1 MNTRKIVPVLVP
13 TVASKHDLL
22 RLLQSNIYASDGL
35 VGFMSRT
42 PEVTYRYRLV
52 LLITI
57 FTALGCGSIAVPP
70 QPDVDRRE
78 VERTPPVEPTPDVRD
93 STKLEIVGTVERVDK
108 IKNEIQLRT
117 TEAKV
122 IVIKYGPATLVY
134 SRERQVGIEALRLRD
149 LVLVR
154 VAKTPQGEQY
164 ADLIRL
170 NDRKEQ

>member
-1 MNTRKIVPVLVP
+1 MVLRRFITRAPKVMC
-13 TVASKHDLL
+13 SY
-22 RLLQSNIYASDGL
+22 RLL
-35 VGFMSRT
+35 
-42 PEVTYRYRLV
+42 

-57 FTALGCGSIAVPP
+57 FTAVDCGSIAVPP

-78 VERTPPVEPTPDVRD
+78 IERSLPVERTPDVRD
-93 STKLEIVGTVERVDK
+93 SAKVEIIGTVERVDK

-117 TEAKV
+117 TDAKV
-122 IVIKYGPATLVY
+122 VVIKYDPATLVY

-149 LVLVR
+149 LILVR
-154 VAKTPQGEQY
+154 VAKTSQGEQY

>member
-1 MNTRKIVPVLVP
+1 
-13 TVASKHDLL
+13 
-22 RLLQSNIYASDGL
+22 
-35 VGFMSRT
+35 MSRI
-42 PEVTYRYRLV
+42 PAVTYGYRLV

-57 FTALGCGSIAVPP
+57 FTAVGCGGIAVPP

-78 VERTPPVEPTPDVRD
+78 VERTPPVERAPDLRD
-93 STKLEIVGTVERVDK
+93 SAKVEIIGTVERVDK

-122 IVIKYGPATLVY
+122 IVIKYDAATLVY

-149 LVLVR
+149 LILVR
-154 VAKTPQGEQY
+154 VAKTSQGDQY

>member
-1 MNTRKIVPVLVP
+1 
-13 TVASKHDLL
+13 
-22 RLLQSNIYASDGL
+22 
-35 VGFMSRT
+35 MSRT
-42 PEVTYRYRLV
+42 PEKIYGYRLV

-57 FTALGCGSIAVPP
+57 FTAVGCGSIVVRP

-78 VERTPPVEPTPDVRD
+78 VERIPPVERTPDVRD
-93 STKLEIVGTVERVDK
+93 SAKVEIIGTVERVDK

-122 IVIKYGPATLVY
+122 IVIKYDPATLVY
-134 SRERQVGIEALRLRD
+134 SRERQVGVEALRLRD
-149 LVLVR
+149 LILVR

>member
-1 MNTRKIVPVLVP
+1 VNMRKIVQAPVR
-13 TVASKHDLL
+13 TEASNQMFFRFITRTQAVAYRSRIILL
-22 RLLQSNIYASDGL
+22 
-35 VGFMSRT
+35 GF
-42 PEVTYRYRLV
+42 
-52 LLITI
+52 I
-57 FTALGCGSIAVPP
+57 FTAVGCESIVVRPR
-70 QPDVDRRE
+70 PDVDRRE
-78 VERTPPVEPTPDVRD
+78 IERTPAEPPDVRD
-93 STKLEIVGTVERVDK
+93 SAKTEIIGTVERVDK

-122 IVIKYGPATLVY
+122 IVIKYDPATLVY

-149 LVLVR
+149 LILVR

>member
-1 MNTRKIVPVLVP
+1 MFF
-13 TVASKHDLL
+13 
-22 RLLQSNIYASDGL
+22 RLLESKRAQEMLEAGRFYAISAIICSYGL
-35 VGFMSRT
+35 
-42 PEVTYRYRLV
+42 
-52 LLITI
+52 LLLLL
-57 FTALGCGSIAVPP
+57 FLPLSVVSSIAVPP

-78 VERTPPVEPTPDVRD
+78 IERTRQPSGPPDVRD
-93 STKLEIVGTVERVDK
+93 SAKTEIIGTVERVDK

-122 IVIKYGPATLVY
+122 IVIKYDPATLVY

-149 LVLVR
+149 LILVR
-154 VAKTPQGEQY
+154 VAKTSQGEQY

>member
-1 MNTRKIVPVLVP
+1 
-13 TVASKHDLL
+13 
-22 RLLQSNIYASDGL
+22 
-35 VGFMSRT
+35 MSRI
-42 PEVTYRYRLV
+42 PAVTYGYRLV

-57 FTALGCGSIAVPP
+57 FTAVGCGSIAVPP

-78 VERTPPVEPTPDVRD
+78 IERTPPVERTPDLRD
-93 STKLEIVGTVERVDK
+93 SAKVEIIGTVERVDK

-122 IVIKYGPATLVY
+122 IVIKYDPATRVY
-134 SRERQVGIEALRLRD
+134 SREREVGIEGLRLRD
-149 LVLVR
+149 LILVR
-154 VAKTPQGEQY
+154 VAKTPRGDQY